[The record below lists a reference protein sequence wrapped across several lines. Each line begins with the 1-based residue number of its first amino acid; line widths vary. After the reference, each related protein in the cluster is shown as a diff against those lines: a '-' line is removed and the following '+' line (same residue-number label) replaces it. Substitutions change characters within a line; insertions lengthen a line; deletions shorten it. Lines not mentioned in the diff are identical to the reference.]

1 MGKKST
7 NHEENILYFRFCMN
21 PFFKSLGEIKCNLM
35 QRSTKLFYIHIWL
48 GFDGDR
54 RRRQGHVINMF
65 GWMKK
70 SNVKQA
76 SRAEILIQ
84 AGEDVS
90 KA

>member
-1 MGKKST
+1 
-7 NHEENILYFRFCMN
+7 MN
-21 PFFKSLGEIKCNLM
+21 PFFKSLGEIKCNLK
-35 QRSTKLFYIHIWL
+35 QRSTTVFYIHKLIWV